1 MLRTFNEKQIEKIKK
16 YGNLIQC
23 VISCTIIA
31 YLNSLHSEK
40 AHIGAW
46 VVCFTT
52 VGISML
58 NFWIQERK
66 YKNDMLKRRMMNE
79 LTQDESEV
87 WDEWYWR

>member
-16 YGNLIQC
+16 YANLIQGI
-23 VISCTIIA
+23 ISCIIIA

-40 AHIGAW
+40 AHVWAW
-46 VVCFTT
+46 IVCFTT

-58 NFWIQERK
+58 NPWWQERK
-66 YKNDMLKRRMMNE
+66 YKNEILKRRMMNE
-79 LTQDESEV
+79 LTQDESEI